1 MNFTRLKKFYYLKFV
16 RIKGAPKDIA
26 WGACIGALIG
36 TLPVMPF
43 HTIGI
48 IAVCVITRTSTMAGL
63 FSSLAISNP
72 FTYVPIY
79 YLSMVIGN
87 FITPYNITWETIHK
101 ILNVIISGHGF
112 KESVHLLANQGSE
125 LIIVM
130 LSGGLALAIPTAV
143 FWYFF
148 TLRLFLKIRETRRQ
162 KHILRDKK
170 KGLKKRNQNHDPI
183 R

>member
-48 IAVCVITRTSTMAGL
+48 IAICVITRTSTMAGL

-72 FTYVPIY
+72 FTYIPIY
-79 YLSMVIGN
+79 YVSMVIGN
-87 FITPYNITWETIHK
+87 FITPIM
-101 ILNVIISGHGF
+101 
-112 KESVHLLANQGSE
+112 LAGKQ
-125 LIIVM
+125 
-130 LSGGLALAIPTAV
+130 
-143 FWYFF
+143 F
-148 TLRLFLKIRETRRQ
+148 TLSWKSLFQDMALKN
-162 KHILRDKK
+162 LFSYW
-170 KGLKKRNQNHDPI
+170 PI
-183 R
+183 RAVNLSLSC

>member
-48 IAVCVITRTSTMAGL
+48 IAICVITRTSTMAGL
-63 FSSLAISNP
+63 FSSLVISNP
-72 FTYVPIY
+72 FTYIPIY
-79 YLSMVIGN
+79 YLSMIIGN
-87 FITPYNITWETIHK
+87 FITPYNVTWESIHT
-101 ILNVIISGHGF
+101 ILNVIISGNAF
-112 KESVHLLANQGSE
+112 KESVQLLSNQGSE

-130 LSGGLALAIPTAV
+130 LSGGLVLAIPTAV

-148 TLRLFLKIRETRRQ
+148 PLRLFLKIREKRRQ

-170 KGLKKRNQNHDPI
+170 KRLKKMKSKS
-183 R
+183 

>member
-36 TLPVMPF
+36 TMPVMPF

-48 IAVCVITRTSTMAGL
+48 IAVCVMTRTSTMAGL
-63 FSSLAISNP
+63 FSSLVISNP
-72 FTYVPIY
+72 FTYIPIY

-87 FITPYNITWETIHK
+87 FITPYKVNWETIHT
-101 ILNVIISGHGF
+101 ILNVIISEHGF
-112 KESVHLLANQGSE
+112 KQSVSMLANQGTE
-125 LIIVM
+125 IIIVM
-130 LSGGLALAIPTAV
+130 LSGGIVLALPTAI

-148 TLRLFLKIRETRRQ
+148 TLRLFLKIREKRRER
-162 KHILRDKK
+162 HILRAKK
-170 KGLKKRNQNHDPI
+170 KKIKQKKEIHDPI

>member
-16 RIKGAPKDIA
+16 RIKGAPNDIA

-36 TLPVMPF
+36 TMPVMPF

-48 IAVCVITRTSTMAGL
+48 IAVCVLTRTSAMAGL
-63 FSSLAISNP
+63 FSSLVISNP
-72 FTYVPIY
+72 FTYIPIY

-87 FITPYNITWETIHK
+87 FITPYTVTWETIHN
-101 ILNVIISGHGF
+101 ILNVIISEHSF
-112 KESVHLLANQGSE
+112 RESIQVLASQGSE

-130 LSGGLALAIPTAV
+130 LSGGLVLTIPTAI

-148 TLRLFLKIRETRRQ
+148 TLRLFLKIREKRRQ
-162 KHILRDKK
+162 RHILRAKKIKIKQDKK
-170 KGLKKRNQNHDPI
+170 NHDKV

>member
-48 IAVCVITRTSTMAGL
+48 IAICVITRTSTMAGL

-72 FTYVPIY
+72 FTYIPIY
-79 YLSMVIGN
+79 YVSMVIGN
-87 FITPYNITWETIHK
+87 FITPYNVSWETIHT
-101 ILNVIISGHGF
+101 ILEVIISGHGF
-112 KESVHLLANQGSE
+112 KESVQLLANQGSE

-130 LSGGLALAIPTAV
+130 LSGGLLLAVPTAAL
-143 FWYFF
+143 WYFF
-148 TLRLFLKIRETRRQ
+148 TLRLFLKIREKRRQ
-162 KHILRDKK
+162 KHILRELKKTTKK
-170 KGLKKRNQNHDPI
+170 KKSKS
-183 R
+183 